1 MVEIQNLTA
10 GYRKKTVLRDIS
22 LDIPTGQVT
31 AILGPNGCGKTT
43 LLKALCGILPASS
56 GRVLLDGTDLLQ
68 LPQQIRARKI
78 AYLAQ
83 SRQVPDITVQRLVL
97 HARFPYLDFPR
108 VYRKED
114 YACARAAMEQMGIW
128 ELADTSLENLS
139 GGQRQKVYIAM
150 ALAQDTDV
158 IALDEPTTYL
168 DISHQLQLMEQARL
182 LAKRGKTVV
191 MILHDLPHAFQT
203 ADKLVLMDSGAVA
216 AEGAPEE
223 LYASGMVD
231 RIFRVKLGRVRSEA
245 GWRYYCETATPCQNH
260 SGV

>member
-22 LDIPTGQVT
+22 LSIPTGQVT
-31 AILGPNGCGKTT
+31 ACLGPNGSGKTT
-43 LLKALCGILPASS
+43 LLKAMCGILPISS
-56 GRVLLDGTDLLQ
+56 GSVLLDGTDLLQ

-97 HARFPYLDFPR
+97 HGRFPYLDFPR

-114 YACARAAMEQMGIW
+114 YACARAAMEQMGIG

-182 LAKRGKTVV
+182 LAKQGKTVV

-203 ADKLVLMDSGAVA
+203 ADKLVLMDSGTIV
-216 AEGAPEE
+216 AEGTPEE

-231 RIFRVKLGRVRSEA
+231 KVFHVKLGRIQSDA
-245 GWRYYCETATPCQNH
+245 GWRYYCETGTP
-260 SGV
+260 